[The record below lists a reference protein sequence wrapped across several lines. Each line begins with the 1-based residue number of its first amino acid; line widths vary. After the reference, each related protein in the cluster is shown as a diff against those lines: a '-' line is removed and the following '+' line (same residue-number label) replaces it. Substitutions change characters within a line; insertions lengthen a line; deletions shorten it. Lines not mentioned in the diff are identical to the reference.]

1 LVSSHRI
8 GFTRIGRF
16 LIHHSKAKMHSILLL
31 LSGVWMT
38 AAQFVP
44 APTDLIKRKGAAG
57 VDIRYKA
64 VPPEICGL
72 DPNVKSFSGYA
83 DVAADQHIFWWFF
96 EAKETPR
103 EKPLTIWINGGPGYA
118 NVSYYCNNFADQTN
132 IEVLP

>member
-1 LVSSHRI
+1 
-8 GFTRIGRF
+8 
-16 LIHHSKAKMHSILLL
+16 MHSLVFLA
-31 LSGVWMT
+31 SCVCMT

-44 APTDLIKRKGAAG
+44 APTDLIRRKGAAG
-57 VDIRYKA
+57 IDIRYKA

-72 DPNVKSFSGYA
+72 DPNLKSFSGYA
-83 DVAADQHIFWWFF
+83 DVAPDQHIFWWFF

-118 NVSYYCNNFADQTN
+118 HGSCYINSCTNNIN